1 MTANEENWMRY
12 ILAWLISVPFGLV
25 ALWFVLNHL

>member
-1 MTANEENWMRY
+1 MPGMNWMRY
-12 ILAWLISVPFGLV
+12 ILARLIGVPFGLV